1 MLVIRRVEMTP
12 HFVRS
17 FIAIPPEIQKAF
29 GKQLGLLLKDAT
41 HPSLD
46 LKLYNRTQGI
56 WQGRITR
63 GYRFYF
69 TVEQDLATLH
79 EITAHE

>member
-1 MLVIRRVEMTP
+1 MLVIRRVEVTP

-46 LKLYNRTQGI
+46 LKL
-56 WQGRITR
+56 
-63 GYRFYF
+63 
-69 TVEQDLATLH
+69 
-79 EITAHE
+79 